1 MGDNKPL
8 VRKPSN
14 MKSIIILED
23 DEGIRELIQLLLESR
38 DYQVKAFAQIKAFDL
53 YLQEEKYPD
62 LFLLDY
68 MLPDG
73 NGLEVCHKLKDD
85 NDTNEIPVIIM
96 SAHADLDKMK
106 GADDYIAKPFDVDGL
121 VKCIQKQMA

>member
-96 SAHADLDKMK
+96 SAHADLDKMQ